1 MLTEQKINK
10 KLITNLR
17 SAEKHLH
24 TLAEEI
30 GDLAD
35 HQEFPFII
43 AEVIAQKKQK
53 DLTTEWVQKKYRL
66 GYARASRL
74 VEEVKK
80 KYS

>member
-17 SAEKHLH
+17 NAEKHLH

-35 HQEFPFII
+35 QQELPNII
-43 AEVIAQKKQK
+43 NEVKKIK
-53 DLTTEWVQKKYRL
+53 GSGKVTTAWLQKKYKI
-66 GYARASRL
+66 G
-74 VEEVKK
+74 
-80 KYS
+80 